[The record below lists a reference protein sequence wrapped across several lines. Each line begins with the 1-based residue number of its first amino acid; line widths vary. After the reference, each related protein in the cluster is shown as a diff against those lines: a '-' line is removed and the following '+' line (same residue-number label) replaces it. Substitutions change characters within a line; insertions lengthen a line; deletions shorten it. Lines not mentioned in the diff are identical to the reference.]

1 MRCPYCQYTESKVID
16 SRPTEEGEKIRR
28 RRECL
33 NCGKR
38 FTTYEVVETTP
49 LMVQKKDNSIEPFDR
64 EKLFNG
70 IVRACEKRPVSM
82 RDLEE
87 LVDRIESKLKNAL
100 LYEVPSPK
108 IGELAMEEL
117 RELDE
122 VAYVRFASVYRQFQD
137 INSFLE
143 ELQGMLELQRLGEP
157 QPQESPEE

>member
-70 IVRACEKRPVSM
+70 IVRACVKRPVSM

-137 INSFLE
+137 INSFME
-143 ELQGMLELQRLGEP
+143 ELQKLQRAK
-157 QPQESPEE
+157 QK

>member
-122 VAYVRFASVYRQFQD
+122 VAYVRFASVYRQFKD
-137 INSFLE
+137 INTFMSELTKLLE
-143 ELQGMLELQRLGEP
+143 EKA
-157 QPQESPEE
+157 